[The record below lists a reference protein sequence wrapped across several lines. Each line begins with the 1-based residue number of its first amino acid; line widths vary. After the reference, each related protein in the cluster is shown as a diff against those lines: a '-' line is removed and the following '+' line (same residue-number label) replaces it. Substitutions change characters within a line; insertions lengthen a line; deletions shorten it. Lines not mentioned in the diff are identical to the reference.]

1 MKKNMMKSITKMTL
15 MNIMKRKSTNT
26 NMRKKKMKMRNTS
39 QKNVMKTRERTADTD
54 LRAL

>member
-1 MKKNMMKSITKMTL
+1 MMKSITKTTL